1 VSVKYLTRTLTHSPI
16 HYGLCLSEKDLLR
29 EAKRLKAELDPSDFP
44 GPEDHAMTVFF
55 EDGKGARRAL
65 VCIDWAKHKDP
76 DTILASLI
84 HESVHVWQEIARYI
98 GEAKPGS
105 EQQAYSIERIA
116 MSLIREYRRKAA

>member
-1 VSVKYLTRTLTHSPI
+1 MAVRYLNRTLTRSPI
-16 HYGLCLSEKDLLR
+16 RFGLCLSRAELLR
-29 EAKRLKAELDPSDFP
+29 EAKRHSADLDCDDFP
-44 GPEDHAMTVFF
+44 DKDEHAITLIF
-55 EDGKGARRAL
+55 EDGRGHKRAL
-65 VCIDWAKHKDP
+65 VCIDGSKHQDP
-76 DTILASLI
+76 DIVLASLI